1 MRGQPLPL
9 GLKTLLGLI
18 SGHFWASSGLT
29 SKEFIRSQH
38 DLLLEWKLDPQKI
51 SVGAQDGSV
60 LGSKI
65 DVFSNPAH
73 VGNS

>member
-9 GLKTLLGLI
+9 GLKTLLATLT
-18 SGHFWASSGLT
+18 GHLWAPSGLT
-29 SKEFIRSQH
+29 SKEFIPSQH
-38 DLLLEWKLDPQKI
+38 DLLLEWKLDPEKT